1 VKVFHEL
8 AAESVNDEPGDL
20 GQVEFVAEVR
30 REIMGNE
37 TTNRFHKAPT
47 AAAAKAF
54 LSQNPVTE
62 NLVYLIVETPEG
74 CFGRDISGMYEQ

>member
-1 VKVFHEL
+1 MDISRGERL
-8 AAESVNDEPGDL
+8 LDGAAVS
-20 GQVEFVAEVR
+20 F
-30 REIMGNE
+30 E
-37 TTNRFHKAPT
+37 TTGDHNHRILLAEDRSCDNGVAVT

-74 CFGRDISGMYEQ
+74 CFGRDISGM